1 MNEVVRTGII
11 LAASVSTRWISVDGA
26 LLLADVTL

>member
-1 MNEVVRTGII
+1 MNEVVRMGITFV
-11 LAASVSTRWISVDGA
+11 ASVPTRWISVDGA